1 MLLGVYWSSDQSMR
15 EINSSVQLQTTP
27 DATRLLVLEISIAGQ
42 TYAVRADG
50 VQKVLLLAAWTPQA
64 KFSEH
69 VVGVLRLEDQALPVV
84 DARVCL
90 GFETRPPKIQDRLL
104 LVQTSTIFFI
114 WLGHV
119 NDLRDWKETDT
130 LLNLEIFDPAV
141 NP

>member
-1 MLLGVYWSSDQSMR
+1 MLLGVYWNSDQSMR
-15 EINSSVQLQTTP
+15 ELSSSVQLETTP
-27 DATRLLVLEISIAGQ
+27 DATRLLVLEISIAEQ

-50 VQKVLLLAAWTPQA
+50 VQKVLPLAAWTPQA
-64 KFSEH
+64 QLPEH
-69 VVGVLRLEDQALPVV
+69 VVGVLRLEDQDLPVV

-90 GFETRPPKIQDRLL
+90 GFETRPPKIQDHLL
-104 LVQTSTIFFI
+104 LVQARTTFFI